1 VASPDPCWSAHS
13 LGPDGLGPDAFLR
26 ESRAD
31 VERVTALLEIGDA
44 LGLDALMTELQ
55 RLLQR
60 WLRCS
65 TVRAVPP
72 CSPRVRS

>member
-1 VASPDPCWSAHS
+1 M
-13 LGPDGLGPDAFLR
+13 GPDAFLR

-65 TVRAVPP
+65 TVRAVMQ
-72 CSPRVRS
+72 RTRLIRS